1 MLRFPPAAVL
11 AQVSGP
17 AAPDFVAAL
26 GRPPG
31 VEILGPA
38 DGRWLLRAPDHAVLC
53 DALAATARPPGRL
66 RVEVDP
72 LRV

>member
-17 AAPDFVAAL
+17 SAAAFVAAL

-31 VEILGPA
+31 VEVLGPG
-38 DGRWLLRAPDHAVLC
+38 DGRWLLRAPDHTTLC
-53 DALAATARPPGRL
+53 AALAVTPRPAGRL